1 MSIYSGFEDLES
13 STTVILKRH
22 ILSRKNVYTQKADD
36 SAQKYGF
43 GKYLNAEDL
52 DEKYLK
58 WKPTSQ
64 RTF

>member
-1 MSIYSGFEDLES
+1 MFFCQVETKI
-13 STTVILKRH
+13 T
-22 ILSRKNVYTQKADD
+22 TQKADD